1 MVALKRAVGVVVG
14 SGVYLG
20 AGVLGDS
27 LGSLRDSMLGKLSW
41 QDKSDSSL
49 DLSACDGGS
58 LVVVSQSGCL
68 SCNSLEHIIDKAVH
82 DAHGFAGDS
91 SIRVNLLENL
101 VDVDSI
107 AFLPLSLPLLVS
119 SSGCLCLS
127 CLFGTFAA
135 YFGWHVGYQCVAE
148 CNI

>member
-1 MVALKRAVGVVVG
+1 
-14 SGVYLG
+14 
-20 AGVLGDS
+20 
-27 LGSLRDSMLGKLSW
+27 MLGKLSRKD
-41 QDKSDSSL
+41 QSDSSL

-91 SIRVNLLENL
+91 SVRVHLLEDL

-107 AFLPLSLPLLVS
+107 AFLPLSFPLLVS
-119 SSGCLCLS
+119 SPGCLSLS
-127 CLFGTFAA
+127 GLLGSFAA
-135 YFGWHVGYQCVAE
+135 YFGWHLGCQ
-148 CNI
+148 